1 MFTLA
6 KKPLNWFL
14 LAVIKMNNSTALG
27 IIVSVS
33 STSVVA
39 KLLKEV
45 DSGLLVIQGR
55 AHKVGQVGS
64 FIRIPQGYND
74 LYGIVSSS
82 SENNNTTKREDGSE
96 SSQRFISIELIG
108 ESSGDYFDRGIS
120 QYPSVNDE
128 IHLVLEENLR
138 VVYGNEGDNL
148 ITVGNLASSESINV
162 NIDIDK
168 LVTRHS
174 AIVGSTG
181 SGKSTSV
188 TSILRSLCCPD
199 GNNTIKNSARII
211 LVDIHGEYSSAL
223 RDIAHVFSISPSDE
237 QKQLHIPFWALP
249 TDKLIDFLCG
259 NMSESYKNT
268 MIEMIV
274 EEKKKSITSNH
285 FTYIDS
291 NKVTP
296 FTPLPF
302 SLKTIWYNSIVGDT
316 STYMEDTFENLSY
329 LDGQVGSAK
338 ELIPPK
344 FTPPEP
350 GKKAPYKKGSQVLT
364 KQLNLMKARLLD
376 SQYNFFLNP
385 ENYTPDETGK
395 VDKDLDD
402 LLSEWLDH
410 DKPIS
415 ILDLSGMPST
425 QFDTLLGSILNL
437 LFEASIWGRN
447 LSTGFKNHPVL
458 FVLEEAHRYLSGEF
472 DGLTKSLVQRIAKEG
487 RKFGVGLMI
496 ISQRPSEIDDT
507 ILSQCGTLF
516 SLRLSNATDRSK
528 VKAAMSDGLSS
539 LIDTLPVLRTGEAI
553 IIGEAAKLPARCKFK
568 LPPDGYYPDSVDP
581 KVSEAWSKERRARS
595 FERLVMAWRLNKPLA
610 ENGD

>member
-1 MFTLA
+1 M
-6 KKPLNWFL
+6 
-14 LAVIKMNNSTALG
+14 MHNSTALG

-55 AHKVGQVGS
+55 THKVGQVGS

-82 SENNNTTKREDGSE
+82 SESNSSIKKDDTID
-96 SSQRFISIELIG
+96 SSQRFITIELVG
-108 ESSGDYFDRGIS
+108 ESSGNHFDRGIS

-128 IHLVLEENLR
+128 IHLVLEENLK

-148 ITVGNLASSESINV
+148 ITVGHLASSESINV

-199 GNNTIKNSARII
+199 NTENVKSSARII
-211 LVDIHGEYSSAL
+211 LVDIHGEYSNAL
-223 RDIAHVFSISPSDE
+223 RDIAHVFSISPSAK

-259 NMSESYKNT
+259 SMSESYKNN

-274 EEKKKSITSNH
+274 EEKKKSIPANNYD
-285 FTYIDS
+285 YIDD

-296 FTPLPF
+296 YTPLPF
-302 SLKTIWYNSIVGDT
+302 SIKKIWYDSLVNDT
-316 STYMEDTFENLSY
+316 STYQEDTFQTLSY
-329 LDGQVGSAK
+329 LDGQIGNAE

-350 GKKAPYKKGSQVLT
+350 GKKAPYKKGPHALT

-376 SQYNFFLNP
+376 SQYGFFLSP
-385 ENYTPDETGK
+385 DNYTPDENGK
-395 VDKDLDD
+395 VEKDLYD

-410 DKPIS
+410 EKPIS

-425 QFDTLLGSILNL
+425 QFDTLLGSILNM

-447 LSTGFKNHPVL
+447 LPNGFKNHPVL

-516 SLRLSNATDRSK
+516 SLRLSNSTDRSK

-568 LPPDGYYPDSVDP
+568 LPPDGFYPDSVDP
-581 KVSEAWSKERRARS
+581 KVSEAWGKERKNRS
-595 FERLVMAWRLNKPLA
+595 FEKLVMAWRLNKPLN
-610 ENGD
+610 EDGEKND

>member
-1 MFTLA
+1 MFIQAEARLSQLI
-6 KKPLNWFL
+6 KS
-14 LAVIKMNNSTALG
+14 VIRMNKSTALG

-82 SENNNTTKREDGSE
+82 SENNNSIKNQETYDL
-96 SSQRFISIELIG
+96 SQRFITIELIG
-108 ESSGDYFDRGIS
+108 ESSGSHFDRGIS

-128 IHLVLEENLR
+128 IHLVLEENLS
-138 VVYGNEGDNL
+138 VVYGNEGENL
-148 ITVGNLASSESINV
+148 ITVGHLASSESINV

-188 TSILRSLCCPD
+188 TSILRSLCCPE
-199 GNNTIKNSARII
+199 GAEKTKNSARII
-211 LVDIHGEYSSAL
+211 LVDIHGEYSNAL
-223 RDIAHVFSISPSDE
+223 RDIANVFSISPSE
-237 QKQLHIPFWALP
+237 NQKQLHIPFWALP
-249 TDKLIDFLCG
+249 TDKLLDFLCG
-259 NMSESYKNT
+259 NISDSYKNV

-274 EEKKKSITSNH
+274 EEKKKAIHVNSYN
-285 FTYIDS
+285 YIND

-296 FTPLPF
+296 YTPLPF
-302 SLKTIWYNSIVGDT
+302 SIKKIWYDSVVNDT
-316 STYMEDTFENLSY
+316 STYEEDTFENLSY
-329 LDGQVGSAK
+329 LDGQIGSAK
-338 ELIPPK
+338 DLIPPK
-344 FTPPEP
+344 FSPPEP
-350 GKKAPYKKGSQVLT
+350 GKRAPYKKGPQALT

-376 SQYNFFLNP
+376 SQYNFFMSP
-385 ENYTPDETGK
+385 ESYTPDENGK
-395 VDKDLDD
+395 VEKDLDS

-410 DKPIS
+410 EKPIS

-425 QFDTLLGSILNL
+425 QFDTLLGSILNM

-447 LSTGFKNHPVL
+447 LPNGFKNHPIL

-496 ISQRPSEIDDT
+496 VSQRPSEIDDT

-516 SLRLSNATDRSK
+516 SLRLSNSTDRSK

-539 LIDTLPVLRTGEAI
+539 LIDTLPILRTGEAI

-568 LPPDGYYPDSVDP
+568 LPAEGYYPDSVDP
-581 KVSEAWSKERRARS
+581 KVSEAWGKKRERRS
-595 FERLVMAWRLNKPLA
+595 FERLVMAWRLNKPLT
-610 ENGD
+610 EDGE